1 MKKLLA
7 LLSIVFLVSCQS
19 QVPFSGENASLAT
32 QHQKLA
38 ILPFKVTFNEEYKQ
52 RPQRFNARPDAEY
65 WREQERLAGLD
76 MQKELFMQMAHQVER
91 GRYERVIQD
100 FNTTNQLLE
109 QAGVRFYD
117 IQGAAKGNLARML
130 GVDALIY
137 GETEIVV
144 TPPMMGFSN
153 SRDGAYSAIVIY
165 DAGSGQPVW
174 QEDVSQRPSNQMDTP
189 KRLADDTAR
198 SLAKMLPY

>member
-1 MKKLLA
+1 MRRVVPFLLIVI
-7 LLSIVFLVSCQS
+7 LSACQT
-19 QVPFSGENASLAT
+19 QVPFSAENAYLAN

-38 ILPFKVTFNEEYKQ
+38 ILPFKVTFNQEYKQ
-52 RPQRFNARPDAEY
+52 MPQRSRVRPDADY

-76 MQKELFMQMAHQVER
+76 MQKELFAQMAYQVEK

-100 FNTTNQLLE
+100 FNTTNKLLE

-117 IQGAAKGNLARML
+117 IQSTAKGNLARML
-130 GVDALIY
+130 GVDAVIY
-137 GETEIVV
+137 GETDIVI
-144 TPPMMGFSN
+144 TPPMIGIGPV
-153 SRDGAYSAIVIY
+153 RDGAFSAITIY